1 MKQGNADAVCFCSEV
16 RADRCSYLRVFEEP
30 LLYAL
35 LQLSGRMRVAA
46 HSDDDFDSI
55 TVIQG
60 RWSRPRTR
68 GVYQNHFDF
77 IRTKCFLFLVHL
89 WDKAEGRLFL

>member
-1 MKQGNADAVCFCSEV
+1 MKQINAEAVCFCSEV
-16 RADRCSYLRVFEEP
+16 RVDLYSYLRVFKEP

-35 LQLSGRMRVAA
+35 LQLSGCLRVAA

-60 RWSRPRTR
+60 RWSGSRTR
-68 GVYQNHFDF
+68 VVYQNHFDF
-77 IRTKCFLFLVHL
+77 IRTVCFLFLVHL
-89 WDKAEGRLFL
+89 